1 MNNSTITNKILY
13 WYDNNKRSLPWRKK
27 NSQIKRE
34 YYTLVSEFML
44 QQTQVSTV
52 IPYFKKFIKNIPNL
66 ESLANINEKKLL
78 KYWEGLGY
86 YSRVRNLKKTAKI
99 VVSKY
104 KKKLPN
110 TLEELKTLPGIGD
123 YTASAILSIAFNKP
137 FIPLDGNVERIIKRI
152 LNLKSE
158 KEISKENIIKKK
170 KILGIS
176 NRSSDYAQA
185 LMELGALVC
194 KPKNPLCTKCPIIK
208 NCKSYKK
215 QDFEIAV
222 KSKKKIDKFFIVK
235 IFTKGT
241 KILLIKNT
249 KFNFLKNLKI
259 FPMEE
264 IFRPKS
270 LKKSLNFINSTTIIK
285 PQHAVQR
292 LYELT
297 KHKDVFVTTEVGQHQ
312 MWAAQHYKFNKP
324 NRWMTSGGLGTMGYG
339 LPAAV
344 GVQVAHP
351 DKLVIDIAGE
361 ASVLMTMQEMSTA
374 VQHKLPIKIFILNN
388 EYMGMVRQWQE
399 LLHGKNYA
407 ESYTAALPDFVKLA
421 EAYGCVGI
429 RAKTPDELDQKI
441 KEMIE
446 VDKPVI
452 FDCVVDKEENCFPMI
467 PSGKPHN
474 QMLLGPQ
481 DEEEITEEG
490 KVLV

>member
-1 MNNSTITNKILY
+1 MNNLILTKKILN
-13 WYDNNKRSLPWRKK
+13 WYDNNKRTLPWRKK
-27 NSQIKRE
+27 CSQKQRE
-34 YYTLVSEFML
+34 YFTLVSEFML

-52 IPYFKKFIKNIPNL
+52 IPYFKNFIKNIPNL
-66 ESLANINEKKLL
+66 DSLAKINEKKLL

-222 KSKKKIDKFFIVK
+222 KSKKKIDKFFMVK
-235 IFTKGT
+235 IFTRRT

-264 IFRPKS
+264 IPKPKN
-270 LKKSLNFINSTTIIK
+270 LKKSLNFKMSNMNMNINIK
-285 PQHAVQR
+285 VMKGMSNIKNSSWIEQ
-292 LYELT
+292 T
-297 KHKDVFVTTEVGQHQ
+297 
-312 MWAAQHYKFNKP
+312 KFNSY
-324 NRWMTSGGLGTMGYG
+324 T
-339 LPAAV
+339 LPTFT
-344 GVQVAHP
+344 
-351 DKLVIDIAGE
+351 K
-361 ASVLMTMQEMSTA
+361 
-374 VQHKLPIKIFILNN
+374 KIFSSL
-388 EYMGMVRQWQE
+388 
-399 LLHGKNYA
+399 GKY
-407 ESYTAALPDFVKLA
+407 L
-421 EAYGCVGI
+421 
-429 RAKTPDELDQKI
+429 
-441 KEMIE
+441 
-446 VDKPVI
+446 
-452 FDCVVDKEENCFPMI
+452 
-467 PSGKPHN
+467 
-474 QMLLGPQ
+474 
-481 DEEEITEEG
+481 
-490 KVLV
+490 

>member
-66 ESLANINEKKLL
+66 KSLANINEKKLL

-170 KILGIS
+170 KFLGIS

-208 NCKSYKK
+208 NCTSYKK
-215 QDFEIAV
+215 KDFDIV
-222 KSKKKIDKFFIVK
+222 SKNKKKIDKFFIVK
-235 IFTKGT
+235 VFKRGN

-249 KFNFLKNLKI
+249 KFKFLKNFKI

-264 IFRPKS
+264 IKKPQNLNNSLNLKMSNMNMNINIKRIKEFSNISNGSWIDQTKFNQYTLPTFTKKIFASLNKS
-270 LKKSLNFINSTTIIK
+270 L
-285 PQHAVQR
+285 
-292 LYELT
+292 
-297 KHKDVFVTTEVGQHQ
+297 
-312 MWAAQHYKFNKP
+312 
-324 NRWMTSGGLGTMGYG
+324 
-339 LPAAV
+339 
-344 GVQVAHP
+344 
-351 DKLVIDIAGE
+351 
-361 ASVLMTMQEMSTA
+361 
-374 VQHKLPIKIFILNN
+374 
-388 EYMGMVRQWQE
+388 
-399 LLHGKNYA
+399 
-407 ESYTAALPDFVKLA
+407 
-421 EAYGCVGI
+421 
-429 RAKTPDELDQKI
+429 
-441 KEMIE
+441 
-446 VDKPVI
+446 
-452 FDCVVDKEENCFPMI
+452 
-467 PSGKPHN
+467 
-474 QMLLGPQ
+474 
-481 DEEEITEEG
+481 
-490 KVLV
+490 

>member
-66 ESLANINEKKLL
+66 KSLANINEKKLL

-158 KEISKENIIKKK
+158 KEISKENIVKKK
-170 KILGIS
+170 NFLGTS

-222 KSKKKIDKFFIVK
+222 KSKKKINKFFIVK
-235 IFTKGT
+235 VFKRGN

-249 KFNFLKNLKI
+249 QFKFLKNFKI

-264 IFRPKS
+264 I
-270 LKKSLNFINSTTIIK
+270 KKPQNLNNSLNLKMSNMNMNINIK
-285 PQHAVQR
+285 RIKEFSNISNGSWIDQA
-292 LYELT
+292 
-297 KHKDVFVTTEVGQHQ
+297 
-312 MWAAQHYKFNKP
+312 KFNKY
-324 NRWMTSGGLGTMGYG
+324 T
-339 LPAAV
+339 LPTFT
-344 GVQVAHP
+344 
-351 DKLVIDIAGE
+351 K
-361 ASVLMTMQEMSTA
+361 
-374 VQHKLPIKIFILNN
+374 KIFASLNKS
-388 EYMGMVRQWQE
+388 
-399 LLHGKNYA
+399 L
-407 ESYTAALPDFVKLA
+407 
-421 EAYGCVGI
+421 
-429 RAKTPDELDQKI
+429 
-441 KEMIE
+441 
-446 VDKPVI
+446 
-452 FDCVVDKEENCFPMI
+452 
-467 PSGKPHN
+467 
-474 QMLLGPQ
+474 
-481 DEEEITEEG
+481 
-490 KVLV
+490 

>member
-66 ESLANINEKKLL
+66 KSLANINEKKLL

-222 KSKKKIDKFFIVK
+222 KSKKKIDKFFIIKVFK
-235 IFTKGT
+235 KGN

-249 KFNFLKNLKI
+249 KFKFLKNFKI

-264 IFRPKS
+264 IKKPQNLNNSLNLKMSNMNMNINIKRIKEFSNISNGSWIDQTKFNQYTLPTFTKKIFASLNKS
-270 LKKSLNFINSTTIIK
+270 L
-285 PQHAVQR
+285 
-292 LYELT
+292 
-297 KHKDVFVTTEVGQHQ
+297 
-312 MWAAQHYKFNKP
+312 
-324 NRWMTSGGLGTMGYG
+324 
-339 LPAAV
+339 
-344 GVQVAHP
+344 
-351 DKLVIDIAGE
+351 
-361 ASVLMTMQEMSTA
+361 
-374 VQHKLPIKIFILNN
+374 
-388 EYMGMVRQWQE
+388 
-399 LLHGKNYA
+399 
-407 ESYTAALPDFVKLA
+407 
-421 EAYGCVGI
+421 
-429 RAKTPDELDQKI
+429 
-441 KEMIE
+441 
-446 VDKPVI
+446 
-452 FDCVVDKEENCFPMI
+452 
-467 PSGKPHN
+467 
-474 QMLLGPQ
+474 
-481 DEEEITEEG
+481 
-490 KVLV
+490 

>member
-66 ESLANINEKKLL
+66 KSLANINEKKLL

-110 TLEELKTLPGIGD
+110 TLEELKTLPGVGD

-152 LNLKSE
+152 LNLKSK

-170 KILGIS
+170 KFLGIS

-194 KPKNPLCTKCPIIK
+194 KPKKPLCTKCPIIK

-222 KSKKKIDKFFIVK
+222 KSKKKIDKFFIIKVFK
-235 IFTKGT
+235 KGN

-249 KFNFLKNLKI
+249 KFKFLKNFKI

-264 IFRPKS
+264 IKKPQNLNNSLNLKMSNMNMNINIKRIKEFSNISNGSWIDQAKFNQYTLPTFTKKIFASLNKS
-270 LKKSLNFINSTTIIK
+270 L
-285 PQHAVQR
+285 
-292 LYELT
+292 
-297 KHKDVFVTTEVGQHQ
+297 
-312 MWAAQHYKFNKP
+312 
-324 NRWMTSGGLGTMGYG
+324 
-339 LPAAV
+339 
-344 GVQVAHP
+344 
-351 DKLVIDIAGE
+351 
-361 ASVLMTMQEMSTA
+361 
-374 VQHKLPIKIFILNN
+374 
-388 EYMGMVRQWQE
+388 
-399 LLHGKNYA
+399 
-407 ESYTAALPDFVKLA
+407 
-421 EAYGCVGI
+421 
-429 RAKTPDELDQKI
+429 
-441 KEMIE
+441 
-446 VDKPVI
+446 
-452 FDCVVDKEENCFPMI
+452 
-467 PSGKPHN
+467 
-474 QMLLGPQ
+474 
-481 DEEEITEEG
+481 
-490 KVLV
+490 

>member
-110 TLEELKTLPGIGD
+110 TLEKLKALPGIGD
-123 YTASAILSIAFNKP
+123 YTASAILSIAFNKQ

-176 NRSSDYAQA
+176 NRASDYAQA
-185 LMELGALVC
+185 LMELGALIC

-235 IFTKGT
+235 VFKKGN

-249 KFNFLKNLKI
+249 KFKFLKNFKI

-264 IFRPKS
+264 IKKPQNLNNSLNLKMSNMNMNINIKRIKEFSNISNGSWIDQTKFNQYTLPTFTKKIFASLNKS
-270 LKKSLNFINSTTIIK
+270 L
-285 PQHAVQR
+285 
-292 LYELT
+292 
-297 KHKDVFVTTEVGQHQ
+297 
-312 MWAAQHYKFNKP
+312 
-324 NRWMTSGGLGTMGYG
+324 
-339 LPAAV
+339 
-344 GVQVAHP
+344 
-351 DKLVIDIAGE
+351 
-361 ASVLMTMQEMSTA
+361 
-374 VQHKLPIKIFILNN
+374 
-388 EYMGMVRQWQE
+388 
-399 LLHGKNYA
+399 
-407 ESYTAALPDFVKLA
+407 
-421 EAYGCVGI
+421 
-429 RAKTPDELDQKI
+429 
-441 KEMIE
+441 
-446 VDKPVI
+446 
-452 FDCVVDKEENCFPMI
+452 
-467 PSGKPHN
+467 
-474 QMLLGPQ
+474 
-481 DEEEITEEG
+481 
-490 KVLV
+490 

>member
-27 NSQIKRE
+27 NLQIKRE

-123 YTASAILSIAFNKP
+123 YTASAILSIVFNKP

-158 KEISKENIIKKK
+158 KEISKENIVKKK
-170 KILGIS
+170 KFLGTS

-222 KSKKKIDKFFIVK
+222 KSRKKINKFFIVK
-235 IFTKGT
+235 VFKRGN

-249 KFNFLKNLKI
+249 KFKFLKNFKI

-264 IFRPKS
+264 IKKSQNLNNSLNLKMSNMNMNINIKRIKEFSNISNGSWIDQAKFNQYTLPTFTKKIFASLNKS
-270 LKKSLNFINSTTIIK
+270 L
-285 PQHAVQR
+285 
-292 LYELT
+292 
-297 KHKDVFVTTEVGQHQ
+297 
-312 MWAAQHYKFNKP
+312 
-324 NRWMTSGGLGTMGYG
+324 
-339 LPAAV
+339 
-344 GVQVAHP
+344 
-351 DKLVIDIAGE
+351 
-361 ASVLMTMQEMSTA
+361 
-374 VQHKLPIKIFILNN
+374 
-388 EYMGMVRQWQE
+388 
-399 LLHGKNYA
+399 
-407 ESYTAALPDFVKLA
+407 
-421 EAYGCVGI
+421 
-429 RAKTPDELDQKI
+429 
-441 KEMIE
+441 
-446 VDKPVI
+446 
-452 FDCVVDKEENCFPMI
+452 
-467 PSGKPHN
+467 
-474 QMLLGPQ
+474 
-481 DEEEITEEG
+481 
-490 KVLV
+490 

>member
-66 ESLANINEKKLL
+66 KSLANINEKKLL

-170 KILGIS
+170 KFLGIS

-235 IFTKGT
+235 VFKRGN

-249 KFNFLKNLKI
+249 KFKFLKNFKI

-264 IFRPKS
+264 IKKPQNLNNSLNLKMSNMNMNINIKRIKEFSNISNGSWIDQTKFNQYTLPTFTKKIFASLNKS
-270 LKKSLNFINSTTIIK
+270 L
-285 PQHAVQR
+285 
-292 LYELT
+292 
-297 KHKDVFVTTEVGQHQ
+297 
-312 MWAAQHYKFNKP
+312 
-324 NRWMTSGGLGTMGYG
+324 
-339 LPAAV
+339 
-344 GVQVAHP
+344 
-351 DKLVIDIAGE
+351 
-361 ASVLMTMQEMSTA
+361 
-374 VQHKLPIKIFILNN
+374 
-388 EYMGMVRQWQE
+388 
-399 LLHGKNYA
+399 
-407 ESYTAALPDFVKLA
+407 
-421 EAYGCVGI
+421 
-429 RAKTPDELDQKI
+429 
-441 KEMIE
+441 
-446 VDKPVI
+446 
-452 FDCVVDKEENCFPMI
+452 
-467 PSGKPHN
+467 
-474 QMLLGPQ
+474 
-481 DEEEITEEG
+481 
-490 KVLV
+490 

>member
-1 MNNSTITNKILY
+1 MNNLTLTNKILY

-137 FIPLDGNVERIIKRI
+137 FIPIDGNVERIIKRI

-158 KEISKENIIKKK
+158 KEISKENIVKKK
-170 KILGIS
+170 NFLGTS

-194 KPKNPLCTKCPIIK
+194 KPKIPLCAKCPIIK

-215 QDFEIAV
+215 QDFEITV
-222 KSKKKIDKFFIVK
+222 KRKKKIDKFFKVK
-235 IFTKGT
+235 IFTRGT

-264 IFRPKS
+264 ISRPKS
-270 LKKSLNFINSTTIIK
+270 LKKSLNFKMSNMNMNINIK
-285 PQHAVQR
+285 VMRGMNNIENSSWIEQ
-292 LYELT
+292 T
-297 KHKDVFVTTEVGQHQ
+297 
-312 MWAAQHYKFNKP
+312 KFNSY
-324 NRWMTSGGLGTMGYG
+324 T
-339 LPAAV
+339 LPTFT
-344 GVQVAHP
+344 
-351 DKLVIDIAGE
+351 K
-361 ASVLMTMQEMSTA
+361 
-374 VQHKLPIKIFILNN
+374 KIFSSL
-388 EYMGMVRQWQE
+388 
-399 LLHGKNYA
+399 GKY
-407 ESYTAALPDFVKLA
+407 L
-421 EAYGCVGI
+421 
-429 RAKTPDELDQKI
+429 
-441 KEMIE
+441 
-446 VDKPVI
+446 
-452 FDCVVDKEENCFPMI
+452 
-467 PSGKPHN
+467 
-474 QMLLGPQ
+474 
-481 DEEEITEEG
+481 
-490 KVLV
+490 